1 MKVHDLAPPRGAT
14 KSRKRLGR
22 GNGSGRGGTCGRGQN
37 GQRSRAGFSQRPWF
51 EGGQTPLYRRLP
63 KRGFKPI
70 RRTRYAVV
78 NLRSLE
84 GFAAGATV
92 GPEELFAQQLIPSA
106 NALVKILADGDIA
119 VSLTV
124 RAHKFSGASA
134 PKIVAAG
141 GQAEVIA

>member
-1 MKVHDLAPPRGAT
+1 
-14 KSRKRLGR
+14 
-22 GNGSGRGGTCGRGQN
+22 
-37 GQRSRAGFSQRPWF
+37 
-51 EGGQTPLYRRLP
+51 
-63 KRGFKPI
+63 
-70 RRTRYAVV
+70 
-78 NLRSLE
+78 
-84 GFAAGATV
+84 V